1 MTDLSAPAGAP
12 HGLVFWIT
20 GRSGSGKT
28 TLAKAVTAGLRQ
40 RGRAALML
48 DGDVLR
54 GVLGGHHGHSRED
67 RLHLAMTYGRLAAE
81 VAAQGI
87 DAVCATI
94 SMFHSVRDW
103 NRTHIPGYREIY
115 LRVPQSE
122 LERRDPRGLYAQAR
136 AKEIDGMVGLDQA
149 MEEPL
154 TPDLVLD
161 NHGTL
166 TPDHAV
172 ARILR
177 LLEDAEPGQ

>member
-1 MTDLSAPAGAP
+1 MTVPPLVPKPGT
-12 HGLVFWIT
+12 VFWIT

-28 TLAKAVTAGLRQ
+28 TLGHAVADGLRQ
-40 RGRAALML
+40 RGRPALLL

-54 GVLGGHHGHSRED
+54 GILGGHHGHSREE
-67 RLHLAMTYGRLAAE
+67 RLQLAMTYGRLAAE

-103 NRTHIPGYREIY
+103 NRTHIPRYREIY
-115 LRVPQSE
+115 LRVPATE

-136 AKEIDGMVGLDQA
+136 TGTLDGMVGVDQH

-154 TPDLVLD
+154 HPDLVLD
-161 NHGTL
+161 NYGPL
-166 TPDHAV
+166 TPDAAV
-172 ARILR
+172 AHILR
-177 LLEDAEPGQ
+177 LAD